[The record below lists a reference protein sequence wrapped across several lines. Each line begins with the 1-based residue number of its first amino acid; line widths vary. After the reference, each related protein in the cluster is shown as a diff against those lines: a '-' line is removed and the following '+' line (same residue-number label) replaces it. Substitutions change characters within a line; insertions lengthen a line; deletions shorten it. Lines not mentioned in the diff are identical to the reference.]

1 MSVCGR
7 SRCTRGASQ
16 LSQVLGTRW
25 LGVCCAVHV
34 YVCAVGASSTAPSG
48 GGAGLWGDD
57 AVSYETEARGQF
69 AVPEGGGRQAKAKPV
84 GGSVVFG
91 SDAVDFKS
99 ATHGAF
105 GAREGLSAG
114 TLGVT
119 RGGTWVA
126 WCVAEGWFGSLCIV
140 RLSREGSRR
149 VRGLVSLC
157 GWVCH
162 VWVCVCAWTG
172 PPQGGGHGLR
182 LGDDRVDYT
191 SSAAAQARSVADA
204 GVQPRREAVRAG
216 GGASTSVSFGSH
228 GPEFTTTTSAA
239 TQRHD
244 VVFEGRRAVNVQKT
258 SFALGDDAACFVS
271 TRMAEEGLEA
281 RPQGTRYRPVAGAA
295 GPPPSVTGAK
305 VAKASSAPKASW
317 TLGSSEWAPETS
329 ASASFRWPEGGGGG
343 NQGDGRGVL
352 CCEHRVLGCWGRV
365 GVSLA
370 GTTVCDVCDV

>member
-1 MSVCGR
+1 VSVCGR

-162 VWVCVCAWTG
+162 VWVCVCLDRASARWWARPSPG
-172 PPQGGGHGLR
+172 RRPRGLHVLCR
-182 LGDDRVDYT
+182 
-191 SSAAAQARSVADA
+191 
-204 GVQPRREAVRAG
+204 
-216 GGASTSVSFGSH
+216 GASAQCGRRGCPAPPRGGPGGRRRVHQRVLRVPRPRVHDHHLCSH
-228 GPEFTTTTSAA
+228 PEARRCVRGPAGRERAE
-239 TQRHD
+239 D
-244 VVFEGRRAVNVQKT
+244 VVCPRGR
-258 SFALGDDAACFVS
+258 
-271 TRMAEEGLEA
+271 
-281 RPQGTRYRPVAGAA
+281 
-295 GPPPSVTGAK
+295 
-305 VAKASSAPKASW
+305 
-317 TLGSSEWAPETS
+317 
-329 ASASFRWPEGGGGG
+329 
-343 NQGDGRGVL
+343 RGVL
-352 CCEHRVLGCWGRV
+352 CVDPHGGGGSGGPATGHQVPPTASCGQRAANRSPCVTGPRALLHSRSQNEIDFGNAGFAT
-365 GVSLA
+365 SLA
-370 GTTVCDVCDV
+370 PPPSALGALIEVGHGLIC